1 MGKEEQ
7 RSRKTTKYL
16 SVPTMLTLSIL
27 VLVVSLVRGCY
38 HLLSNAEEEVFTSPG
53 GTNTIVVR
61 YDLVCRP
68 TIYQKRV
75 LWNKEIWNYPNS
87 GFMET
92 VHFNVEWLSE
102 TEIRFTYD
110 DVRDKYEEEYF
121 IRIPE

>member
-68 TIYQKRV
+68 TIYQKGV

-92 VHFNVEWLSE
+92 VFFGVEWESE
-102 TEIRFTYD
+102 DRIRMIYD
-110 DVRDKYEEEYF
+110 DINDEYDEEYV
-121 IRIPE
+121 IEIP